1 MSSEFPVRADEDT
14 YVTRREFTKFLG
26 LTSLAFFL
34 GTALAAGRRLWK
46 KIAANQAEAARVAA
60 VSEIPVGGYALF
72 RYPTGDDPCILLRLT
87 EDRFVAY
94 SQECA
99 HLSCPVMFNAATR
112 QLECPC
118 HKGLFSAEDG
128 RVLAGPPKRGLDAL
142 RVSIRKDEVWVKYES
157 ES

>member
-1 MSSEFPVRADEDT
+1 MSRDFPVRADEDT

-26 LTSLAFFL
+26 LTSVAFFL
-34 GTALAAGRRLWK
+34 GTAMAAGRRLWK
-46 KIAANQAEAARVAA
+46 KVTANQAGAARVAA
-60 VSEIPVGGYALF
+60 VNELSVGGYTLF
-72 RYPTGDDPCILLRLT
+72 RYPTVDDPCILLRLT

-94 SQECA
+94 NQQCA
-99 HLSCPVMFNAATR
+99 HLSCPVMFNAADR